1 MKLAL
6 YGRNIEKNEAATL
19 ERFFASLHELHLPYI
34 LEEKFRNQLS
44 QYLYIDP
51 AQNTFNDTSSLLAN
65 GATHVISFGGDGTLL
80 ETMHFI
86 KDTGIAVMGIN
97 MGRLGFLSNVPKE
110 HAAEALEALVKN
122 HYSYEKRSLL
132 ELKSSNDLFHPN
144 HFALNDFTI
153 HKRDTGSMIT
163 IDTYLNGEFF
173 TSYWADGIIVST
185 PTGSTAYS
193 LSCGGPI
200 IFPDSN
206 NFVITPVAP
215 HNLNIRPIVVA
226 DSTIISFRV
235 RGRGSNHLISLDSR
249 YEIVDYMHEIA
260 IQKAYFFFNL
270 IKLNNQ
276 NFIDTLREK
285 LKWGL
290 DNRNA

>member
-1 MKLAL
+1 MKLAI
-6 YGRNIEKNEAATL
+6 YGRNTEKSETATL
-19 ERFFASLHELHLPYI
+19 ERFFASLQELKIPYV
-34 LEEKFRNQLS
+34 LEEKFSAQLS
-44 QYLYIDP
+44 QLIYIDP
-51 AQNTFNDTSSLLAN
+51 AINTFSNAEDLLAQE
-65 GATHVISFGGDGTLL
+65 ATHVISFGGDGTLL
-80 ETMHFI
+80 ETLHFI
-86 KDTGIAVMGIN
+86 KNSGIAVMGIN
-97 MGRLGFLSNVPKE
+97 MGRLGFLSNIPKE
-110 HAAEALEALVKN
+110 YACEALQSLVKG
-122 HYSYEKRSLL
+122 HYRYEKRTLL
-132 ELKSSNDLFHPN
+132 ELKSSNQVFHPN

-173 TSYWADGIIVST
+173 TSYWADGIIVAT

-200 IFPDSN
+200 IFPDSS

-235 RGRGSNHLISLDSR
+235 RGRGANHLISLDSR
-249 YEIVDYMHEIA
+249 YEIIDYVQEIA
-260 IQKAYFFFNL
+260 IQKAPFFFNL

-290 DNRNA
+290 DNRNV

>member
-1 MKLAL
+1 MKLAI
-6 YGRNIEKNEAATL
+6 YGRTIEKSDLAML
-19 ERFFASLHELHLPYI
+19 DRFFAFLHQQQIPFI
-34 LEEKFRNQLS
+34 LEEKFKEHLGS
-44 QYLYIDP
+44 LPYIDSEKN
-51 AQNTFNDTSSLLAN
+51 AFSDTQTLLSS

-80 ETMHFI
+80 ETLLYI
-86 KDTGIAVMGIN
+86 KDSGLAVMGIN

-110 HAAEALEALVKN
+110 NAIQAIETLLAG
-122 HYSYEKRSLL
+122 HYRYEKRTVI
-132 ELKSSNDLFHPN
+132 ELKSANKLFSPN

-163 IDTYLNGEFF
+163 IDMYLNGEFF
-173 TSYWADGIIVST
+173 NTYWADGIIVST

-193 LSCGGPI
+193 LSCGGPV
-200 IFPDSN
+200 IFPDSG

-235 RGRGSNHLISLDSR
+235 RGRGANHLISLDSR
-249 YEIVDYMHEIA
+249 YEIIDYVQEIA
-260 IQKAYFFFNL
+260 IQKAAFFFNL